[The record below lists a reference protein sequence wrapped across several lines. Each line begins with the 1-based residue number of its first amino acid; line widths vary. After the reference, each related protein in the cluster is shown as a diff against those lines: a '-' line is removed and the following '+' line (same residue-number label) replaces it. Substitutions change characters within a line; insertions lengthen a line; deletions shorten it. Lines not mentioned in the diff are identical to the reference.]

1 MQLLSNFS
9 RINES
14 FQTTQVNYLYNFIF
28 YPTLCH
34 KFDTM
39 LNQHKILRVLKLI
52 SYLEQAPTK
61 SISHLAEMLDS
72 TDRTVYRYFD
82 LIRECGFDLQ
92 RDEHNRFYIVD
103 ERTNGVR
110 FTQEEAQLLKELIL
124 KHSKQNKLK
133 DSLLTKIYLSSEI
146 QMVASHLVN
155 AKNGKVI
162 ERLALSM
169 GNKEQVIL
177 RKYQSINSET
187 ISDRLVEP
195 FGFTDNYQ
203 TVMAY
208 EIDSKKNKTFNID
221 RITYVDFT
229 GKPFKNSKKFKKQVP
244 DVFGF
249 SYSGKTHSIDLELSL
264 KDVLLLKD
272 QYPQTTPFIHYN
284 HIKNTYQLKVQ
295 VNDMKPIERFMRGIS
310 SNLVNE

>member
-1 MQLLSNFS
+1 M
-9 RINES
+9 
-14 FQTTQVNYLYNFIF
+14 
-28 YPTLCH
+28 
-34 KFDTM
+34 
-39 LNQHKILRVLKLI
+39 
-52 SYLEQAPTK
+52 
-61 SISHLAEMLDS
+61 
-72 TDRTVYRYFD
+72 
-82 LIRECGFDLQ
+82 G
-92 RDEHNRFYIVD
+92 
-103 ERTNGVR
+103 
-110 FTQEEAQLLKELIL
+110 
-124 KHSKQNKLK
+124 
-133 DSLLTKIYLSSEI
+133 SEI

-221 RITYVDFT
+221 RIAYVDFT
-229 GKPFKNSKKFKKQVP
+229 GKPYKNSKKFQNQVP

-249 SYSGKTHSIDLELSL
+249 SFSGKTHSIDLELGL

-272 QYPQTTPFIHYN
+272 QYPQTSPFIHYN
-284 HIKNTYQLKVQ
+284 HRKNTYQLKVQ
-295 VNDMKPIERFMRGIS
+295 VNDMKPIERFMRGIEI
-310 SNLVNE
+310 NLVKE

>member
-1 MQLLSNFS
+1 
-9 RINES
+9 
-14 FQTTQVNYLYNFIF
+14 
-28 YPTLCH
+28 
-34 KFDTM
+34 M

-52 SYLEQAPTK
+52 SYLEQSPSKT
-61 SISHLAEMLDS
+61 IGHLAEILES
-72 TDRTVYRYFD
+72 TERTVYRYFD

-103 ERTNGVR
+103 DRSNGVR
-110 FTQEEAQLLKELIL
+110 FTDEEAKFLNELIL
-124 KHSKQNKLK
+124 TYGNKNKLR
-133 DSLLTKIYLSSEI
+133 DSILTKIYLGSEI
-146 QMVASHLVN
+146 PMVASHLAN
-155 AKNGKVI
+155 AKNSKII

-208 EIDSKKNKTFNID
+208 EIESKKNKTFNID
-221 RITYVDFT
+221 RIAYVDFT
-229 GKPFKNSKKFKKQVP
+229 GKPFKNSKKFQNQVP

-249 SYSGKTHSIDLELSL
+249 SYSGRTHSIDLELGL
-264 KDVLLLKD
+264 KDVLLLTD
-272 QYPQTTPFIHYN
+272 QYPQTSPFIHYN
-284 HIKNTYQLKVQ
+284 HRKNTYQLKVQ
-295 VNDMKPIERFMRGIS
+295 VNDLKPIERFMRGMNAI
-310 SNLVNE
+310 

>member
-1 MQLLSNFS
+1 
-9 RINES
+9 
-14 FQTTQVNYLYNFIF
+14 
-28 YPTLCH
+28 
-34 KFDTM
+34 M

-52 SYLEQAPTK
+52 SYLEQSPSK
-61 SISHLAEMLDS
+61 SIGHLAEMLDS
-72 TDRTVYRYFD
+72 TERTVYRYFD
-82 LIRECGFDLQ
+82 LMRECGFDLQ

-110 FTQEEAQLLKELIL
+110 FTKEEGDLLKELIL
-124 KHSKQNKLK
+124 TYSNQNKLK
-133 DSLLTKIYLSSEI
+133 DSLLTKIYLGSEI

-221 RITYVDFT
+221 RIAYVDFT
-229 GKPFKNSKKFKKQVP
+229 GKPFKNSKKFQNQVP

-249 SYSGKTHSIDLELSL
+249 SYSGKTHSVDLKLGL
-264 KDVLLLKD
+264 KQVLLLKE
-272 QYPQTTPFIHYN
+272 QYPLTAPFIQYN
-284 HIKNTYQLKVQ
+284 HRKNNYEFKVQ
-295 VNDMKPIERFMRGIS
+295 INDLSPIERFMRGIE
-310 SNLVNE
+310 N

>member
-1 MQLLSNFS
+1 
-9 RINES
+9 
-14 FQTTQVNYLYNFIF
+14 
-28 YPTLCH
+28 
-34 KFDTM
+34 M
-39 LNQHKILRVLKLI
+39 LNQHKILRVL
-52 SYLEQAPTK
+52 QF
-61 SISHLAEMLDS
+61 ISHLEQGPSKTLIHLAQLLD
-72 TDRTVYRYFD
+72 TTERTVYRYFD

-92 RDEHNRFYIVD
+92 RDELNRYFIVD

-110 FTQEEAQLLKELIL
+110 FTQEEAQLLKELVL
-124 KHSKQNKLK
+124 KDANQNKLK
-133 DSLLTKIYLSSEI
+133 DSLLTKIYLGSEI

-187 ISDRLVEP
+187 ISDRFVEP

-221 RITYVDFT
+221 RIAYVDFS
-229 GKPFKNSKKFKKQVP
+229 GKPFKNTKKFQNQVP

-249 SYSGKTHSIDLELSL
+249 SYSGKTHSIDLELGL

-272 QYPQTTPFIHYN
+272 QYPQTSPFIHYN
-284 HIKNTYQLKVQ
+284 HRKNTYQLKVQ
-295 VNDMKPIERFMRGIS
+295 VNDMKPIERFMRGIEI
-310 SNLVNE
+310 NLVKE

>member
-1 MQLLSNFS
+1 
-9 RINES
+9 
-14 FQTTQVNYLYNFIF
+14 
-28 YPTLCH
+28 
-34 KFDTM
+34 M

-52 SYLEQAPTK
+52 SYLEQSPSK
-61 SISHLAEMLDS
+61 SIGHLAEILDS
-72 TDRTVYRYFD
+72 TERTVYRYFD

-92 RDEHNRFYIVD
+92 RDELNRYFIVD

-110 FTQEEAQLLKELIL
+110 FTQEEAQLLKELVL
-124 KHSKQNKLK
+124 KDANQNKLK
-133 DSLLTKIYLSSEI
+133 DSLLTKIYLGSEI

-162 ERLALSM
+162 ERLALSI

-195 FGFTDNYQ
+195 FGFSDNYQ
-203 TVMAY
+203 TVMGY

-221 RITYVDFT
+221 RIAYVDFT
-229 GKPFKNSKKFKKQVP
+229 GKPFKNSKKFQNQVP

-249 SYSGKTHSIDLELSL
+249 SYSGKTYSIDVELGL

-272 QYPQTTPFIHYN
+272 QYPETSPFIHYN
-284 HIKNTYQLKVQ
+284 HRKNTYQLKVQ
-295 VNDMKPIERFMRGIS
+295 VNDMKPIERFLRGIEERI
-310 SNLVNE
+310 L